1 MVLKRNW
8 ILSIFATMALV
19 LTQLPAA
26 QAGPFDKF
34 KKAIPGMGGD
44 ETPQLSAA
52 DALDQQAALME
63 QVTKSLTNLASSQT
77 LMAEALGLKE
87 EAAIASQNATDLEAG
102 GLTGSD
108 DMEKRLA
115 SSGTVT
121 DAIEAKM
128 AEGEQLSDESKKI
141 FASSLP
147 SYGMGSVGMVTSAKS
162 AATTASNLT
171 SSADPQ
177 ILAKM
182 DELKSI
188 VSFGKAAPSIISGF
202 KDTTASIIKFAQAN
216 NIDTSELEAD
226 IAGW

>member
-34 KKAIPGMGGD
+34 KKAIPGMGGN

-63 QVTKSLTNLASSQT
+63 QVTKSLTNLASAQT

-87 EAAIASQNATDLEAG
+87 EAAIAAQNASDLEAG

-115 SSGTVT
+115 SSDTVT

-147 SYGMGSVGMVTSAKS
+147 PYGLGSAGMVTSAKS

-202 KDTTASIIKFAQAN
+202 KDTTGSIIKFAQAN

-226 IAGW
+226 IADW

>member
-52 DALDQQAALME
+52 DALDQQAELME
-63 QVTKSLTNLASSQT
+63 QVTKSLTNLASAQT

-115 SSGTVT
+115 SSDTVT

-147 SYGMGSVGMVTSAKS
+147 PYGVGSVGMVTSAKS

-202 KDTTASIIKFAQAN
+202 KDTTGSILKFAQAN

-226 IAGW
+226 IADW

>member
-44 ETPQLSAA
+44 ETPKLSAA
-52 DALDQQAALME
+52 DALDQQAELME

-102 GLTGSD
+102 
-108 DMEKRLA
+108 A
-115 SSGTVT
+115 
-121 DAIEAKM
+121 
-128 AEGEQLSDESKKI
+128 
-141 FASSLP
+141 
-147 SYGMGSVGMVTSAKS
+147 
-162 AATTASNLT
+162 
-171 SSADPQ
+171 
-177 ILAKM
+177 
-182 DELKSI
+182 
-188 VSFGKAAPSIISGF
+188 
-202 KDTTASIIKFAQAN
+202 
-216 NIDTSELEAD
+216 
-226 IAGW
+226 

>member
-1 MVLKRNW
+1 MTSKRNW
-8 ILSIFATMALV
+8 IFSLGAAIALTLV
-19 LTQLPAA
+19 AVPSSH
-26 QAGPFDKF
+26 AGPFDKL
-34 KKAIPGMGGD
+34 KKSIPGLGGD
-44 ETPQLSAA
+44 DTPQLSAA
-52 DALDQQAALME
+52 DALDQQAELME
-63 QVTKSLTNLASSQT
+63 QVTKSLTHLAHSQS

-87 EAAIASQNATDLEAG
+87 EASIASQNAADLEAG

-108 DMEKRLA
+108 DMETRLA
-115 SSGTVT
+115 SSDTVT
-121 DAIEAKM
+121 DSIEAKM

-147 SYGMGSVGMVTSAKS
+147 PYGLGSAGMVTSSKTA
-162 AATTASNLT
+162 AATASSLT

-226 IAGW
+226 IADW

>member
-8 ILSIFATMALV
+8 IFSIFATMALV

-52 DALDQQAALME
+52 DALDQQAELME
-63 QVTKSLTNLASSQT
+63 QVTKSLTSLAGAQT

-115 SSGTVT
+115 SSDTVT

-147 SYGMGSVGMVTSAKS
+147 PYGVGSVGMVTSAKS

-177 ILAKM
+177 ILAKI

-202 KDTTASIIKFAQAN
+202 KDTTGSIIKFAQAN

-226 IAGW
+226 IADW

>member
-1 MVLKRNW
+1 MTNYRNW
-8 ILSIFATMALV
+8 ILSILATMSFLM
-19 LTQLPAA
+19 TTLPTA

-34 KKAIPGMGGD
+34 KKAIPGRGGD
-44 ETPQLSAA
+44 ETAQLSAA
-52 DALDQQAALME
+52 DALDQQAELME
-63 QVTKSLTNLASSQT
+63 QVTKSLTNLASSQS

-87 EAAIASQNATDLEAG
+87 EATIASQNAADLGAG

-115 SSGTVT
+115 SSDSVT
-121 DAIEAKM
+121 DAIEVKM

-141 FASSLP
+141 FASSLSP
-147 SYGMGSVGMVTSAKS
+147 YGVGSVGMVTSAKS
-162 AATTASNLT
+162 AATTASSLT

-177 ILAKM
+177 ILAKI

-188 VSFGKAAPSIISGF
+188 ISFGKASPSIISGF
-202 KDTTASIIKFAQAN
+202 KDTTTSIIKFAQAN

-226 IAGW
+226 IADW

>member
-1 MVLKRNW
+1 MKINMTPYRYW
-8 ILSIFATMALV
+8 ILSILATMSFLM
-19 LTQLPAA
+19 TTLPTA

-52 DALDQQAALME
+52 DPLDQQAELME
-63 QVTKSLTNLASSQT
+63 QLT
-77 LMAEALGLKE
+77 
-87 EAAIASQNATDLEAG
+87 
-102 GLTGSD
+102 
-108 DMEKRLA
+108 
-115 SSGTVT
+115 
-121 DAIEAKM
+121 
-128 AEGEQLSDESKKI
+128 DESKQN
-141 FASSLP
+141 FASSLRP
-147 SYGMGSVGMVTSAKS
+147 YGLGSAGMITSSKTA
-162 AATTASNLT
+162 AATASSLT

-188 VSFGKAAPSIISGF
+188 ISFGKAAPSIISGF

-226 IAGW
+226 IADW

>member
-8 ILSIFATMALV
+8 IFSIFATMALV

-52 DALDQQAALME
+52 DALNQQAELME
-63 QVTKSLTNLASSQT
+63 QVTKSLTSLAGAQT

-115 SSGTVT
+115 SSDTVT

-147 SYGMGSVGMVTSAKS
+147 PYGVDSVGMVTSAKS
-162 AATTASNLT
+162 AATAASNLT

-177 ILAKM
+177 ILAKI

-202 KDTTASIIKFAQAN
+202 KDTTGSIIKFAQAN

-226 IAGW
+226 IADW

>member
-8 ILSIFATMALV
+8 IFSIFATMALV

-52 DALDQQAALME
+52 DALDQQAELME
-63 QVTKSLTNLASSQT
+63 QVTKSLTSLAGAQT

-108 DMEKRLA
+108 DIEKRLA
-115 SSGTVT
+115 SSDTVT

-147 SYGMGSVGMVTSAKS
+147 PYGVGSVGMVTSAKS

-177 ILAKM
+177 ILAKI

-202 KDTTASIIKFAQAN
+202 KDTTGSIIKFAQAN

-226 IAGW
+226 IADW

>member
-8 ILSIFATMALV
+8 IFSIFATMALV

-26 QAGPFDKF
+26 QAGPFDNF

-52 DALDQQAALME
+52 DALDQQAELME
-63 QVTKSLTNLASSQT
+63 QVTKSLTSLAGAQT

-115 SSGTVT
+115 SSDTVT

-147 SYGMGSVGMVTSAKS
+147 PYGVGSVGMVTSAKS

-177 ILAKM
+177 ILAKI

-202 KDTTASIIKFAQAN
+202 KDTTGSIIKFAQAN

-226 IAGW
+226 IADW

>member
-1 MVLKRNW
+1 MTPQRNW
-8 ILSIFATMALV
+8 ILCIAAAMAFV
-19 LTQLPAA
+19 LLAVSPTH
-26 QAGPFDKF
+26 AGPFDKF

-44 ETPQLSAA
+44 DAPALSAA
-52 DALDQQAALME
+52 DALDQQAELME
-63 QVTKSLTNLASSQT
+63 QVTKSLTDLAAAQS

-87 EAAIASQNATDLEAG
+87 EAAIASQNAADLEAG

-115 SSGTVT
+115 SSDSVT

-147 SYGMGSVGMVTSAKS
+147 PYGIGSVGMVTSAKS

-226 IAGW
+226 IADW

>member
-34 KKAIPGMGGD
+34 KKVIPGMGGD

-52 DALDQQAALME
+52 DALDQQAALMG

-147 SYGMGSVGMVTSAKS
+147 PYGMGSVGMVTSAKS
-162 AATTASNLT
+162 AAATASNLT

-226 IAGW
+226 IADW

>member
-8 ILSIFATMALV
+8 IFSIFATMALV

-52 DALDQQAALME
+52 DALDQQAELME
-63 QVTKSLTNLASSQT
+63 QVTKSLTSLANAQT

-87 EAAIASQNATDLEAG
+87 EAAIAAQNASDLEAG

-115 SSGTVT
+115 SSDTVT

-147 SYGMGSVGMVTSAKS
+147 PYGVGSVGMVTSAKS

-177 ILAKM
+177 ILAKI

-202 KDTTASIIKFAQAN
+202 KDTTGSIIKFAQAN

-226 IAGW
+226 IADW

>member
-8 ILSIFATMALV
+8 IFSIFATMALV

-52 DALDQQAALME
+52 DALDQQAELME
-63 QVTKSLTNLASSQT
+63 QVTKSLTQLAHSQS

-87 EAAIASQNATDLEAG
+87 EASIASQNAADLEAG

-115 SSGTVT
+115 NSDTVR
-121 DAIEAKM
+121 DSIEAKM
-128 AEGEQLSDESKKI
+128 AEGEQLTDESKQI
-141 FASSLP
+141 FASSLRP
-147 SYGMGSVGMVTSAKS
+147 YGLGSAGMITSSKTA
-162 AATTASNLT
+162 AATASSLT

-226 IAGW
+226 IADW

>member
-1 MVLKRNW
+1 MVFRRNW
-8 ILSIFATMALV
+8 IFSIFATMALV

-34 KKAIPGMGGD
+34 KKAIPGMGGN

-63 QVTKSLTNLASSQT
+63 QVTKSLTNLASAQT

-87 EAAIASQNATDLEAG
+87 EAAIAAQNASDLEAG

-115 SSGTVT
+115 SSDTVT

-147 SYGMGSVGMVTSAKS
+147 PYGLGSAGMVTSAKS

-202 KDTTASIIKFAQAN
+202 KDTTGSIIKFAQAN

-226 IAGW
+226 IADW